1 MATEKTTGRPLN
13 SGAEHPLDCAVI
25 RELLF
30 SYMAHE
36 LGDGQTVLVREH
48 LRHCESCAEE
58 ALRIQ
63 KTIELVRGNDPA
75 DFVSDG
81 FSAKRRRR
89 LLWLMEH
96 PFVAKCLK
104 HYRVTSLILMG
115 IALVFIFFMMM
126 LVKIQENKI
135 EALPSV
141 RLITVEPGHSE
152 LPPIG
157 LPDPT
162 PPIGPPEELLPSGT
176 AGAGN

>member
-1 MATEKTTGRPLN
+1 MATEKTKGRPLN

-58 ALRIQ
+58 ALKIQ
-63 KTIELVRGNDPA
+63 QTIELVRGNDPA
-75 DFVSDG
+75 ASVSDG

-96 PFVAKCLK
+96 PFVAKCLR
-104 HYRVTSLILMG
+104 HYRVTSLVLTVL
-115 IALVFIFFMMM
+115 ALVVIFFMMM
-126 LVKIQENKI
+126 LVKIHENKI
-135 EALPSV
+135 KALPSV
-141 RLITVEPGHSE
+141 RLITVEPGRTE

-157 LPDPT
+157 LPE
-162 PPIGPPEELLPSGT
+162 PPPAIGPPEELLP
-176 AGAGN
+176 

>member
-1 MATEKTTGRPLN
+1 MATEKTKGRPLN

-30 SYMAHE
+30 SYMADE

-58 ALRIQ
+58 ALKIQ
-63 KTIELVRGNDPA
+63 QTIELVRGNDPA
-75 DFVSDG
+75 ASVSDG

-96 PFVAKCLK
+96 PFVAKCLR
-104 HYRVTSLILMG
+104 HYRVTSLVLTVL
-115 IALVFIFFMMM
+115 ALVVIFFMMM
-126 LVKIQENKI
+126 LVKIHENKI
-135 EALPSV
+135 RALPSV
-141 RLITVEPGHSE
+141 RLITVEPGRTE

-157 LPDPT
+157 LPE
-162 PPIGPPEELLPSGT
+162 PPPAIGPPEELLP
-176 AGAGN
+176 